1 MSPVRSAISLL
12 ITATAI
18 SLALALLTLVLSRDF
33 LGTFLAM
40 LVLALTVAPIAILFM
55 IGNMTLCSEKIA
67 IRPRRPAIAS
77 IILFLVAFL
86 TLLALGFMNNEEFQA
101 VTRFLRRG
109 ALAMVATSH
118 LVFLVS
124 LQRLLPADAATP
136 ALLGTRISLAICA
149 MIILLTWTPL
159 LSFTSPITRALLVP
173 STTGWGLS
181 YIVFLRQVRSCY

>member
-18 SLALALLTLVLSRDF
+18 SLALAVLTLGLSGDL

-40 LVLALTVAPIAILFM
+40 LLLALTVAPVAILSM
-55 IGNMTLCSEKIA
+55 IGNLTLCSEKIA

-77 IILFLVAFL
+77 MILFLVAFL
-86 TLLALGFMNNEEFQA
+86 TLLALGIINDEEAQA
-101 VTRFLRRG
+101 VTRALRHG

-124 LQRLLPADAATP
+124 LQRLLPADAATSTLF
-136 ALLGTRISLAICA
+136 ATRVALAICA
-149 MIILLTWTPL
+149 LIILLTWTPL
-159 LSFTSPITRALLVP
+159 LSFTSPVTRTFLAF
-173 STTGWGLS
+173 STVGWGLS
-181 YIVFLRQVRSCY
+181 YIMFLRQVQAQY

>member
-86 TLLALGFMNNEEFQA
+86 TLLVLGFMDNEELQT
-101 VTRFLRRG
+101 VTRFLRHG

>member
-18 SLALALLTLVLSRDF
+18 SLVLALLTLLIMGDL

-40 LVLALTVAPIAILFM
+40 LMLALTVAPTAILSM

-77 IILFLVAFL
+77 MILFLVAFL
-86 TLLALGFMNNEEFQA
+86 TLLALGIMDDEESRVA
-101 VTRFLRRG
+101 TRFLRQG
-109 ALAMVATSH
+109 ALAMVAISH

-124 LQRLLPADAATP
+124 LQRLLPADTVTP
-136 ALLGTRISLAICA
+136 ALLKTRVAVAICGLLT
-149 MIILLTWTPL
+149 LLTWTPL
-159 LSFTSPITRALLVP
+159 LSLDSPVTRFLLALATS
-173 STTGWGLS
+173 GWGLS
-181 YIVFLRQVRSCY
+181 YIMFLWQVRSSY